1 MTAIIAA
8 VVAAFVAMVGWFVG
22 HLLVSLRE
30 DRTRRLQLTIE
41 HAERQIG
48 EFYAPLLGLL
58 EQLDTVF
65 RVKEAMVAQEPQH
78 QKIIAKIAYTEYFL
92 PLHQEIRGIL
102 KSKIHL
108 FEGVQIPDSFIEYIH
123 HFTSE
128 SIYWRLTEEE
138 GIASSVTVSAFP
150 SRFYDDLKRDLDVV
164 LARYERSVQELR
176 RGILPL
182 KDWLAPEK

>member
-1 MTAIIAA
+1 VTTIIAA
-8 VVAAFVAMVGWFVG
+8 LVAAFVAIVGWFVG

-30 DRTRRLQLTIE
+30 DRTRRLELTID

-48 EFYAPLLGLL
+48 QFYAPLLGLL

-65 RVKEAMVAQEPQH
+65 RVKEAMVRQEPQH
-78 QKIIAKIAYTEYFL
+78 QKIVERITYTEYFL

-102 KSKIHL
+102 KLKIHL
-108 FEGVQIPDSFIEYIH
+108 FEGVQIPDSFIRYIH

-138 GIASSVTVSAFP
+138 KIETSVTVSEFP
-150 SRFYDDLKRDLDVV
+150 SRFYDDLKKDLDFV
-164 LARYERSVQELR
+164 LARYERSM
-176 RGILPL
+176 
-182 KDWLAPEK
+182 